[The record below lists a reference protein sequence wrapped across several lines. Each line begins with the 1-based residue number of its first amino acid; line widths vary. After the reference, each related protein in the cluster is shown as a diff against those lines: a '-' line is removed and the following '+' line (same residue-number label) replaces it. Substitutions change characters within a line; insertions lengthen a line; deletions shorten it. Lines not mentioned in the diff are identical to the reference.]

1 VVGHVRE
8 ALAGVSCNA
17 RTHARTHACTHARTH
32 ARTHACTHA
41 RMHVQPGLL
50 KRRDDAGR
58 LRMEGQWVEKKVK
71 GIARQ
76 GGIPATGSSLRTV
89 QRKLRSR

>member
-1 VVGHVRE
+1 MVGHVRE

-17 RTHARTHACTHARTH
+17 R
-32 ARTHACTHA
+32 THA

-89 QRKLRSR
+89 QRKLRRI